1 MRTPENWKDGEKII
15 GACMNCASYEN
26 LSKTMGELDDAGIDL
41 YHLDIMDGTFVPN
54 IALGPQDVS
63 AIRKLTDRVCDVH
76 LMVRDAA
83 RYVDTFVRL
92 GAQIVHVHGEED
104 SQVTRTLQHIRD
116 IGAKSSLAISPCT
129 SFETAKEALNVCD
142 YVLVMRV
149 NPGFAGQKAL
159 PFVDEKIKKLVE
171 AKDYYGYKILVDG
184 GVSAQSVADLWKAGV
199 DGFCLGNAG
208 LFGHKESYKQIVQSL
223 RALPRD

>member
-1 MRTPENWKDGEKII
+1 MSATVEDWKNNEKII
-15 GACMNCASYEN
+15 GACMNCADYRN
-26 LSKTMGELDDAGIDL
+26 LTQLVGELDDAGVDL

-54 IALGPQDVS
+54 IALGPQDVA
-63 AIRKLTDRVCDVH
+63 AIKGLTSKVCDVH

-83 RYVDTFVRL
+83 RYIKMFVDL

-104 SQVTRTLQHIRD
+104 SQVTRTLQYIRD
-116 IGAKSSLAISPCT
+116 LGAKSGLAVSPCT
-129 SFETAKEALNVCD
+129 SFETIQESLNVAD
-142 YVLVMRV
+142 FVLVMRV

-159 PFVDEKIKKLVE
+159 PFVDRKIEKLVE

-184 GVSAQSVADLWKAGV
+184 GVSEADVHRLWKAGV

-208 LFGHKESYKQIVQSL
+208 LFGKDRSYAEVIRGL
-223 RALPRD
+223 RAE

>member
-1 MRTPENWKDGEKII
+1 MATKPEDWNTDEKII
-15 GACMNCASYEN
+15 GACMNCAEYTN
-26 LSKTMGELDDAGIDL
+26 LEALVTELDEAGVDL

-63 AIRKLTDRVCDVH
+63 AIKKLTGKVCDVH
-76 LMVRDAA
+76 LMVQDAPK
-83 RYVDTFVRL
+83 YIKMFVDL

-104 SQVTRTLQHIRD
+104 SQITRTLQYIRD
-116 IGAKSSLAISPCT
+116 LGAKSSLAISPCT
-129 SFETAKEALNVCD
+129 SFETCKEALNVCD

-159 PFVDEKIKKLVE
+159 PFVDEKIKQLAAV
-171 AKDYYGYKILVDG
+171 KDEYGFKILVDG
-184 GVSAQSVADLWKAGV
+184 GVSAESVRDLWKEGV

-208 LFGHKESYKQIVQSL
+208 LFGKDRSYKEIIDEL
-223 RALPRD
+223 RSYPK

>member
-1 MRTPENWKDGEKII
+1 MRTPEDWKDGEKII

-116 IGAKSSLAISPCT
+116 IWCQVQPC
-129 SFETAKEALNVCD
+129 N
-142 YVLVMRV
+142 
-149 NPGFAGQKAL
+149 
-159 PFVDEKIKKLVE
+159 
-171 AKDYYGYKILVDG
+171 
-184 GVSAQSVADLWKAGV
+184 
-199 DGFCLGNAG
+199 
-208 LFGHKESYKQIVQSL
+208 QSL
-223 RALPRD
+223 HFIRDRQGSSQRMRLRISYARQPWFCRPEGSSVR